1 MAQIIRLDNDAD
13 NEASSK
19 NGHAYIL
26 ITDKCVHFTYD
37 ADYNECGERN
47 EYWGGQLAYEGSSW
61 IEVNS
66 VTNLSTVEIFDIET
80 DDLLPLDSYT
90 ITADDTLQIIK
101 IIKDFIEGKIEA
113 RQPAN
118 SYYAA

>member
-26 ITDKCVHFTYD
+26 IGGKQVHFTYD
-37 ADYNECGERN
+37 ADYDECGERN
-47 EYWGGQLAYEGSSW
+47 EYWGGQLAVSGSSW
-61 IEVNS
+61 IEVSS
-66 VTNLSTVEIFDIET
+66 VTNLNIVEILDSDENE
-80 DDLLPLDSYT
+80 LPLDSYT
-90 ITADDTLQIIK
+90 MTADDRLLIIE
-101 IIKDFIEGKIEA
+101 IIKDFIEGNIEA
-113 RQPAN
+113 SQPAN

>member
-1 MAQIIRLDNDAD
+1 MTQNIRLDNDAD
-13 NEASSK
+13 SEASSK

-26 ITDKCVHFTYD
+26 IDDKCVHFTYD
-37 ADYNECGERN
+37 ADYDECGERN

-66 VTNLSTVEIFDIET
+66 VTNLSIVEIFDIET

-113 RQPAN
+113 RQPGN